1 MITHNEYI
9 KMTSGRKPITVIDN
23 HYYRCEDY
31 IIDNKLIRFSCMRI
45 VNKETLAHEDSN
57 HVHYN
62 DMGNYV

>member
-1 MITHNEYI
+1 MITKEEYL
-9 KMTSGRKPITVIDN
+9 SITRGKKRHARTDN
-23 HYYRCEDY
+23 HTWWSEDY